1 MFSGIP
7 VQPVET
13 TPDRQEEPVSQD
25 PQPKS
30 KSEPVGRLANE
41 LIKLSSYAA
50 NLMLQS
56 HLLHL
61 NYEGGN
67 FFGVHK
73 FSKKQY
79 EKHQSQ
85 LDRIGELVRSL
96 DFLMPMCS
104 KGLLSSC
111 KGFSHIT
118 AYAGASMLITYYE
131 NLEEFGMSCKKVA
144 KLAAKMEAYD
154 IENYCGELI
163 EDCFTASW
171 QIKATLRGEK

>member
-7 VQPVET
+7 AQPAET
-13 TPDRQEEPVSQD
+13 TPERQEEPVSKD

-41 LIKLSSYAA
+41 LIKLSGHAA

-104 KGLLSSC
+104 KGLLGSC

-118 AYAGASMLITYYE
+118 AYAGPAMLITYYE
-131 NLEEFGMSCKKVA
+131 NLEEFGMACKKVA

-163 EDCFTASW
+163 EECFTASW
-171 QIKATLRGEK
+171 MIKATLRNG

>member
-1 MFSGIP
+1 MFSGTP
-7 VQPVET
+7 EQPPE
-13 TPDRQEEPVSQD
+13 PRPQGKEEPVSND
-25 PQPKS
+25 PQGKP
-30 KSEPVGRLANE
+30 KSEPVARLANE
-41 LIKLSSYAA
+41 LIKLSGHAA
-50 NLMLQS
+50 NLMLQA

-61 NYEGGN
+61 NYESGN

-73 FSKKQY
+73 FSKEQY
-79 EKHQSQ
+79 EKHQAQ

-104 KGLLSSC
+104 KGLLGAC

-131 NLEEFGMSCKKVA
+131 NLEAFGMACKKVA
-144 KLAAKMEAYD
+144 KLAGKMEAYD

-163 EDCFTASW
+163 EDCFSASW
-171 QIKATLRGEK
+171 MVKATLRNS